1 MFFEHSFASGSELN
15 VLINLTL
22 LKLSDNLVSYYYP
35 HFTEKN
41 TRLREIKVLLSHN

>member
-1 MFFEHSFASGSELN
+1 MFLEHSFAPGSELN

-22 LKLSDNLVSYYYP
+22 FKLTDNLVSCYYP

-41 TRLREIKVLLSHN
+41 TKAQRG